1 MATGWESFPL
11 ELKGGLVSN
20 ISRLQQGTQAPGSA
34 RELINFE
41 PSVKGG
47 YRRINGFNKYSD
59 SYIPTYGSPLVQ
71 ASGQSGG
78 TLVVANLFVA
88 PSAEDTFTV
97 AGVAGTYTISSSG
110 VSYNSTNKVA
120 TLTITPNLAS
130 SPADKAAIT
139 FGNRSELNQGLH
151 YLYDST
157 AKSGVTIA
165 QRDGIVW
172 SSTGG
177 AWTNKSTPSYGSVL
191 VNGGSQSGTNL
202 IVDAIASN
210 SYIPHVGST
219 FSIAGVELVYT
230 VLSVGTISSGGG
242 TLGVSPSLASS
253 PSDNAAITFL
263 SLGLPTN
270 FKCHFENF
278 NFDGTFRT
286 VMVDGTNRPSVFSTT
301 GGVTLLD
308 GTTDIVGS
316 SVVSEYNNHLFFGT
330 GTLLSFAAPFTEND
344 FASGNGAGDIRFDDV
359 ITGLVPYRD
368 ELIVFT
374 SHSIHRL
381 SGTSLATFKADK
393 VSGDLGCDNQDTIKE
408 VGGDILFLGPDGLR
422 FLGATDRIGDFNLS
436 LASRSIQD
444 RLTSFGAEYTEIS
457 SIVLRGKSQYRLLG
471 FTAGRRSSVTEGFI
485 GTQFVAQESSS
496 FNWSETKG
504 VKAYRT
510 TSVIAGGGEKTLFSE
525 ETGFVYTLDVGNN
538 FDGGV
543 IKAYFK
549 TPFMSIT
556 DSRLRKTL
564 YKVTTHY
571 DPEGEVEGR
580 LGIKYDFLRPEIIQP
595 NVQPIVGGGQFS
607 RYGSAVYGTSTYGSL
622 PNTYIESQV
631 TGSFFTVSLQYSF
644 TELNTPPFILDVVI
658 LEYRNN
664 DRK

>member
-20 ISRLQQGTQAPGSA
+20 LSRLQQGTQAPGSA

-47 YRRINGFNKYSD
+47 YRRINGFNKYSG

-78 TLVVANLFVA
+78 TIVVSNLFLA

-97 AGVAGTYTISSSG
+97 AGVAGTYTISAGG
-110 VSYNSTNKVA
+110 VSYSSANKVA

-165 QRDGIVW
+165 QRDGVVW

-253 PSDNAAITFL
+253 PSDDAAVTFL
-263 SLGLPTN
+263 SVGLPTN
-270 FKCHFENF
+270 FKCHFEDF

-286 VMVDGTNRPSVFSTT
+286 VMVDGTNRPSVFSIT
-301 GGVTLLD
+301 GGVSLLD

-344 FASGNGAGDIRFDDV
+344 FESGNGAGNIRLDDV
-359 ITGLVPYRD
+359 ITGLIPFRD

-381 SGTSLATFKADK
+381 SGTSLATFKLDK
-393 VSGDLGCDNQDTIKE
+393 VSGDLGCSNQDTIKE
-408 VGGDILFLGPDGLR
+408 VGGDILFLGPDGIR
-422 FLGATDRIGDFNLS
+422 FLGATARIGDFNLS
-436 LASRSIQD
+436 LASRSIQGD
-444 RLTSFGAEYTEIS
+444 FTAFEKEYTNLS
-457 SIVLRGKSQYRLLG
+457 SVVIRDKSQYRVMG
-471 FTAGRRSSVTEGFI
+471 FTAGRSSLVTGGFI
-485 GTQFVAQESSS
+485 GTQFVDQEASG
-496 FNWSETKG
+496 FNWGKTTG
-504 VKAYRT
+504 IKAYRT
-510 TSVIAGGGEKTLFSE
+510 ASVTTGVNEMILFSE
-525 ETGFVYTLDVGNN
+525 ETGFVYALDSGNN
-538 FDGGV
+538 FDGEA
-543 IKAYFK
+543 IKAYYK
-549 TPFMSIT
+549 TPFMPIT
-556 DSRLRKTL
+556 DPRLRKTL
-564 YKVTTHY
+564 YKVTTYY
-571 DPEGEVEGR
+571 DSEGEVEGR
-580 LGIKYDFLRPEIIQP
+580 LDVKYDFLRPEVIQP
-595 NVQPIVGGGQFS
+595 TSQPIVGGGQFS
-607 RYGSAVYGTSTYGSL
+607 LFGAATYGVSSYGSL
-622 PNTYIESQV
+622 PNTYIESQT

-644 TELNTPPFILDVVI
+644 TELNTPPFIIDIVI